1 MYDFIIIGGGISGL
15 YMATQLRKNN
25 HIMLLEKND
34 YFGGRIYQHEETI
47 DGKHLSFPAGAG
59 RFNKNHQ
66 LLIRL
71 LRKYKL
77 IDFRKQKG
85 FSSSIKF
92 IDSKGEFSTQ
102 QSKKNGFTLLYKI
115 LDKSKKMND
124 EYLKQISFQEL
135 AKEVLH
141 QKDVDYLL
149 VSIGYSGQLKHMNA
163 YDACNLF
170 ETGIRDD
177 IPYFGGNFHLLV
189 QEILKELKHHKT
201 TLKKSCSVENV
212 SFNNTKQ
219 CYEVFYQNKRSLS
232 KKIVFAIPQPSLL
245 RFSLLQPIS
254 NIIQHSI
261 TCKPLCRVYAYFKP
275 EDVWFRDLKTKVVTN
290 NALRYIIPMDA
301 EKGLIMISYS
311 DDQYTSFWEKR
322 KHSQEKLKKAIV
334 QYVNK
339 TFDLDISPPEKVWV
353 FHWDCGVGY
362 WNPGINSSYVNSFMV
377 HPLSNVYI
385 CGENYSLTQSW
396 VEGALQSCEHCLS
409 LIK

>member
-25 HIMLLEKND
+25 HIMLLEQND

-47 DGKHLSFPAGAG
+47 DGKHHSFPAGAG

-66 LLIRL
+66 LLIQL

-149 VSIGYSGQLKHMNA
+149 VSIGYSGQ
-163 YDACNLF
+163 
-170 ETGIRDD
+170 
-177 IPYFGGNFHLLV
+177 
-189 QEILKELKHHKT
+189 
-201 TLKKSCSVENV
+201 
-212 SFNNTKQ
+212 
-219 CYEVFYQNKRSLS
+219 
-232 KKIVFAIPQPSLL
+232 
-245 RFSLLQPIS
+245 
-254 NIIQHSI
+254 
-261 TCKPLCRVYAYFKP
+261 
-275 EDVWFRDLKTKVVTN
+275 
-290 NALRYIIPMDA
+290 
-301 EKGLIMISYS
+301 
-311 DDQYTSFWEKR
+311 
-322 KHSQEKLKKAIV
+322 
-334 QYVNK
+334 
-339 TFDLDISPPEKVWV
+339 
-353 FHWDCGVGY
+353 
-362 WNPGINSSYVNSFMV
+362 
-377 HPLSNVYI
+377 
-385 CGENYSLTQSW
+385 
-396 VEGALQSCEHCLS
+396 
-409 LIK
+409 